1 MFRRRRGG
9 GHDPVRPFRSA
20 LASAVRASSIAALL
34 AATTPAEAAD
44 LGVRGAAW
52 PVAEPDLLEQI
63 EARLQD
69 MQRSGELARLE
80 AEARAR
86 ARSRLEEPEPIPG
99 IAPAKER
106 RSRLFDP
113 AITVERDIALP
124 DGTPIAAAG
133 ARVNPL
139 ARHALTRDLL
149 FIDGRRAVEVAWA
162 LAHEGPAKIVLLA
175 GRPLELSRRHGR
187 PFFFDQGGRLAARF
201 AFAATPSLVEQA
213 GERLRITEI
222 PLEDRTGK
230 EAAR

>member
-1 MFRRRRGG
+1 MTRGARPSRR
-9 GHDPVRPFRSA
+9 
-20 LASAVRASSIAALL
+20 LL
-34 AATTPAEAAD
+34 AASALLTAVLSVTPASAAD
-44 LGVRGAAW
+44 LGVRGQTW

-80 AEARAR
+80 AEARGR
-86 ARSRLEEPEPIPG
+86 ARSRLEEPEPTPG
-99 IAPAKER
+99 IAPARER

-133 ARVNPL
+133 ARANPL
-139 ARHALTRDLL
+139 ASHALTRDLL
-149 FIDGRRAVEVAWA
+149 FVDGRRDAEIAWA
-162 LAHEGPAKIVLLA
+162 LAHDRPAKIVLLA
-175 GRPLELSRRHGR
+175 GRPLDLMRQHGR

-201 AFAATPSLVEQA
+201 GIAATPSLVEQA
-213 GERLRITEI
+213 GTRLRITEI